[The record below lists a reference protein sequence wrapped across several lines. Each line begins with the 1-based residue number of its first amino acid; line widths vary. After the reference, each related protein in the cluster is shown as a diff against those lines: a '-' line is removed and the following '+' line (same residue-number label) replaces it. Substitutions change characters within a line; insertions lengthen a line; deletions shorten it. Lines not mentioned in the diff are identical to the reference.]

1 MDNRDVARDGPAP
14 GCRAINASPGS
25 GVEEVAKMSGRPSL
39 RQLEYFLAAVEHGS
53 FAAAANELLV
63 AQPSLSEQI
72 KRLERIVGGRLF
84 VRTNRN
90 LQLTDMGR
98 QLIPLAQTTLRSAD
112 VLVDRVRDMRT
123 LEGGSVSFG
132 TFSSAHMYLLVP
144 VTSEFNL
151 RHPEVQIR
159 VVGLNSS
166 DVASMVRE
174 GELEAGLV
182 QLPVD
187 ERGLDVG
194 PVALVDTVVFASAD
208 PRRTTSPMTI
218 DRLAES
224 RLILSEA
231 RWGEADPL
239 RFTIA
244 RRAHEAGLDIKPFV
258 EVEFQTAALELAAN
272 GVGDT
277 LVSYLVTRLPRFA
290 NLISWAPLEPVLEEL
305 FAMVTRTHGGLSPA
319 TRAFMEMA
327 HRHISALQ
335 ASANSVQL

>member
-1 MDNRDVARDGPAP
+1 VDSLDTALESPASEPTGGRRPEVNRGE
-14 GCRAINASPGS
+14 
-25 GVEEVAKMSGRPSL
+25 GVGRVSGRPSL

-53 FAAAANELLV
+53 FAAAATNLHI

-72 KRLERIVGGRLF
+72 KRLERSVGGKLF

-98 QLIPLAQTTLRSAD
+98 QLIPLAQNTLRSAD
-112 VLVDRVRDMRT
+112 ALVDRVRDMRT
-123 LEGGSVSFG
+123 LAGGTVSFG

-151 RHPEVQIR
+151 RYPDVQVR

-166 DVASMVRE
+166 DVAAMVRE

-187 ERGLDVG
+187 ERGLNVG
-194 PVALVDTVVFASAD
+194 KVELVDTVVFASSD
-208 PRRTTSPMTI
+208 PRRTSGPITI
-218 DRLAES
+218 ERLAQS

-239 RFTIA
+239 RNSIA
-244 RRAHEAGLDIKPFV
+244 RRAREAGLEIKPFV

-277 LVSYLVTRLPRFA
+277 LVSYLLTRMPRFA
-290 NLISWAPLEPVLEEL
+290 NLVSWAPLKPVLEER
-305 FAMVTRTHGGLSPA
+305 FAIVTRAKGTLSPA
-319 TRAFMEMA
+319 TRAFMVLA
-327 HRHISALQ
+327 RQHISALQ
-335 ASANSVQL
+335 ASANSWRN

>member
-1 MDNRDVARDGPAP
+1 MVTPP
-14 GCRAINASPGS
+14 
-25 GVEEVAKMSGRPSL
+25 RPSL

-53 FAAAANELLV
+53 FAAAATHLHI
-63 AQPSLSEQI
+63 AQPSLSDQI
-72 KRLERIVGGRLF
+72 RRLERVVGGRLF

-98 QLIPLAQTTLRSAD
+98 QLIPMAQSTLRSAD
-112 VLVDRVRDMRT
+112 ALVERVRDLRT
-123 LEGGSVSFG
+123 LAGGTVSFG
-132 TFSSAHMYLLVP
+132 TFSSAHLYLLIP

-151 RHPEVQIR
+151 RHPDVQVR

-194 PVALVDTVVFASAD
+194 QSVLVDTVVYVSAD
-208 PRRTTSPMTI
+208 RRRTTRPVTI
-218 DRLAES
+218 EQLAAN

-231 RWGEADPL
+231 RYGDTDPL
-239 RFTIA
+239 RSKLAA
-244 RRAHEAGLDIKPFV
+244 RAREAGVAIEPFV
-258 EVEFQTAALELAAN
+258 EVEFQTAALELAAG

-277 LVSYLVTRLPRFA
+277 VVSYVLTRMPRFA
-290 NLISWAPLEPVLEEL
+290 GLVFWAPLEPVLEER
-305 FAMVTRTHGGLSPA
+305 FAIVTRSGGSLSPA
-319 TRAFMEMA
+319 TRAFMTLA
-327 HRHISALQ
+327 RRQLSALQ
-335 ASANSVQL
+335 VTADTWREYDG

>member
-1 MDNRDVARDGPAP
+1 MDNRKEAREVPTP
-14 GCRAINASPGS
+14 GASHEREPEVRRVE
-25 GVEEVAKMSGRPSL
+25 GVGKVSGRPSL
-39 RQLEYFLAAVEHGS
+39 RQLEYFLAAVEYGS
-53 FAAAANELLV
+53 FAAAANELLI

-72 KRLERIVGGRLF
+72 KRLERTVGGRLF

-98 QLIPLAQTTLRSAD
+98 QLIPLAQNTLRSAD
-112 VLVDRVRDMRT
+112 ALVDRVRDMRT

-166 DVASMVRE
+166 DVATMVRE

-194 PVALVDTVVFASAD
+194 PVELVDTVVFASAD
-208 PRRTTSPMTI
+208 QRRTSSPMTI
-218 DRLAES
+218 ERLAES

-239 RFTIA
+239 RHTIA
-244 RRAHEAGLDIKPFV
+244 RRAREAGLEIKPFV

-290 NLISWAPLEPVLEEL
+290 NLVYWASLEPVLEER
-305 FAMVTRTHGGLSPA
+305 FAIVTRAHGSLSPA
-319 TRAFMEMA
+319 TRAFMA
-327 HRHISALQ
+327 LARRHISALQ
-335 ASANSVQL
+335 ASANSWQG

>member
-1 MDNRDVARDGPAP
+1 L
-14 GCRAINASPGS
+14 S
-25 GVEEVAKMSGRPSL
+25 GAGNEREPEVRHAEGIGKVTGRPSL

-53 FAAAANELLV
+53 FAAAANELLIT
-63 AQPSLSEQI
+63 QPSLSEQI
-72 KRLERIVGGRLF
+72 KRLERTVGGRLF

-98 QLIPLAQTTLRSAD
+98 QLIPLAQNTLRSAD
-112 VLVDRVRDMRT
+112 ALVDRVRDMRT

-166 DVASMVRE
+166 DVAAMVRD

-187 ERGLDVG
+187 ERGLNVG
-194 PVALVDTVVFASAD
+194 PVELVDTVVFASAD
-208 PRRTTSPMTI
+208 PRRASNPVTI
-218 DRLAES
+218 ERLAQF

-231 RWGEADPL
+231 RFGDADPL
-239 RFTIA
+239 RLTLA
-244 RRAHEAGLDIKPFV
+244 RRAREAGVEIKPFV

-277 LVSYLVTRLPRFA
+277 LVSYLVTTLPRFA
-290 NLISWAPLEPVLEEL
+290 NLVSWAPLEPILEER
-305 FAMVTRTHGGLSPA
+305 FAIVTRTNGSLSPA
-319 TRAFMEMA
+319 TRAFMA
-327 HRHISALQ
+327 LARRHISALQ
-335 ASANSVQL
+335 ASANSWQT